1 MQRTPWIIG
10 VVIVLAIVINAM
22 MNIANEARSP
32 DREAPA
38 SAEAQDRAAQSDLRN
53 ALAAAKTYF
62 ADDDSYKGFDPTV
75 AGRIEPDL
83 SYAGDVAATR
93 QVISINLVTKIA
105 IVMST
110 VSDSGQAFCIADVGG
125 RYFGAGSRGT
135 TFGRVDAAGAKSSAV
150 CDGGW

>member
-10 VVIVLAIVINAM
+10 VVIVLAIVVNAM

-53 ALAAAKTYF
+53 ALAAAKTYYT
-62 ADDDSYKGFDPTV
+62 DDDSYKGFDPT
-75 AGRIEPDL
+75 AAAAIEDSL
-83 SYAGDVAATR
+83 SYSRDRPATAG
-93 QVISINLVTKIA
+93 VISINLVTRTEV
-105 IVMST
+105 VMST
-110 VSDSGQAFCIADVGG
+110 GSDSGRAFCIADV
-125 RYFGAGSRGT
+125 ASGSNTVTGT
-135 TFGRVDAAGAKSSAV
+135 NFGRVDAAGANSSAA